1 MDVFIPVAVL
11 ASSYL
16 VLNQLSGMMKD
27 PSPQVEPVKPDIKKP
42 KILGRPRAPLP
53 RFPVVP
59 LTTSSSHEPRVPLA
73 EEPLPVSAVVP
84 LDDTSPVEPHVPGE
98 MPPHPSHQSRPESPP
113 LLRESASQP
122 TRPEAP
128 AVSIKATERMEWKTE
143 ARQSLLLDAGTETV
157 LLFREEFE
165 SSTDQCYLVH
175 FQFDMTECDW
185 THTSP
190 WMFQI
195 VLQVGQERISLDF
208 NHKIEVPS
216 FEAPQTFLH
225 GTVPV
230 SFRAKQK
237 LQISCINQTATP
249 LLFKQGW
256 VRLVNS
262 F

>member
-42 KILGRPRAPLP
+42 EILGRPRAPLP

-59 LTTSSSHEPRVPLA
+59 ITSSPLAVQPPQTVAVPVERPRVSQPRI
-73 EEPLPVSAVVP
+73 P
-84 LDDTSPVEPHVPGE
+84 T
-98 MPPHPSHQSRPESPP
+98 PESPVVP
-113 LLRESASQP
+113 VERPRASQP
-122 TRPEAP
+122 RIPTPESP
-128 AVSIKATERMEWKTE
+128 AVPVETLPSQPRIPTTESPATHKTVEWKTE
-143 ARQSLLLDAGTETV
+143 ARQSLLLDSGIETV
-157 LLFREEFE
+157 LLFTEEFE
-165 SSTDQCYLVH
+165 SLTDQCYLIH

-190 WMFQI
+190 WTFQI
-195 VLQVGQERISLDF
+195 ILQVGEERIPLNF
-208 NHKIEVPS
+208 NHKIEVAS
-216 FEAPQTFLH
+216 FETPQTFLH

-237 LQISCINQTATP
+237 LQISCINQTAAP

-256 VRLVNS
+256 VRLINS